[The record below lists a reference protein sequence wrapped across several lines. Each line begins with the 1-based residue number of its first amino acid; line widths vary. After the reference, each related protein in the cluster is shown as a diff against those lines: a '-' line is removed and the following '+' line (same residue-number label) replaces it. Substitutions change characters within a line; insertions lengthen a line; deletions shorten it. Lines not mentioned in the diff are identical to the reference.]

1 MTSVMGNKTKIF
13 AIYLICLFLIIA
25 FSCNPILKAERKV
38 LNNVESSER
47 VFREL
52 EKTRP
57 CANDTTI
64 ITKNDTTLLI
74 DTITNYKRDTININ
88 GIEYI
93 TIKEQPKTIVKTIK
107 VNQIKTNYIVDTR
120 RLGIMADSVRYY
132 KVNAQINK
140 EVGNKWKWRFWGLLG
155 ILIGFILIKRFIWS
169 FLNTYL

>member
-1 MTSVMGNKTKIF
+1 MGNKSKIF
-13 AIYLICLFLIIA
+13 AIYLICIFLLIA
-25 FSCNPILKAERKV
+25 FSCNPVLKAERKV
-38 LNNVESSER
+38 LNNVQSSER

-64 ITKNDTTLLI
+64 ITKNDTTTLI
-74 DTITNYKRDTININ
+74 DTITNYKTDTININ

-93 TIKEQPKTIVKTIK
+93 TIKEAGKTIVKTVTVHK
-107 VNQIKTNYIVDTR
+107 VHTGYIVDTR

-132 KVNAQINK
+132 KVNAEINK

-155 ILIGFILIKRFIWS
+155 ILIGIVTIKRSIIGYFNK
-169 FLNTYL
+169 L

>member
-1 MTSVMGNKTKIF
+1 MGNKTKVF
-13 AIYLICLFLIIA
+13 AVYLICLLLLIT
-25 FSCNPILKAERKV
+25 FGCNPVMKAERRV

-64 ITKNDTTLLI
+64 ITKNDTTLLV
-74 DTITNYKRDTININ
+74 DTITNYETDTININ

-107 VNQIKTNYIVDTR
+107 VNQIRTGYIVDTR
-120 RLGIMADSVRYY
+120 RLGIMADSVRFY
-132 KVNAQINK
+132 KTSLQDSIK
-140 EVGNKWKWRFWGLLG
+140 TSKKWRLRFWGLLG
-155 ILIGFILIKRFIWS
+155 ILIGFILIKRFVWS
-169 FLNTYL
+169 YLNILH